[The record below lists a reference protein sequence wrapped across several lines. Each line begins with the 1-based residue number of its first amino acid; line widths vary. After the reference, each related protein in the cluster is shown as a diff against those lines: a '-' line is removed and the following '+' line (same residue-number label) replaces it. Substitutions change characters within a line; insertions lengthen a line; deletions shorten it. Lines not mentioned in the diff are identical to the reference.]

1 MTKEPMGPIG
11 KDEIDDGNMRKFE
24 TGATRDTAEGKLD
37 FEGFLHPLFI
47 EQFGKYMNMHRHQND
62 GTLRDSDNW
71 QKGIPQDV
79 CAKSLFRHFFEFWK
93 EHRGYTTGNGIVSAA
108 MGIFFNIQAYM
119 VTYLLKHGMQDFDG
133 DEPTPEHQEKMA
145 GLK

>member
-1 MTKEPMGPIG
+1 MK
-11 KDEIDDGNMRKFE
+11 DDGNIRSFD

-47 EQFGKYMNMHRHQND
+47 EQFGKYMHMHRHLSD

-79 CAKSLFRHFFEFWK
+79 CMKSLFRHVFEMWK
-93 EHRGYTTGNGIVSAA
+93 EHRGYPTRNGIVAAA
-108 MGIFFNIQAYM
+108 MGIIFNVQAYI
-119 VTYLLKHGMQDFDG
+119 VQYIEANGMRHFDTC
-133 DEPTPEHQEKMA
+133 DPTPEHVEKMA
-145 GLK
+145 KVK